1 MENQKIDQ
9 KVHQAIVQ
17 EIILQRDRAM
27 NDAIQKGADLTLAMA
42 QIKELQEKLEKIEKS
57 DNFNVAEIGDTKRK
71 K

>member
-17 EIILQRDRAM
+17 EIIEQRDRAM
-27 NDAIQKGADLTLAMA
+27 NDGIQKGADLRLATA
-42 QIKELQEKLEKIEKS
+42 QIKELQEKLEKLEKS

>member
-17 EIILQRDRAM
+17 EIIEQRDRFLNEAL
-27 NDAIQKGADLTLAMA
+27 QKGADLRLATT
-42 QIKELQEKLEKIEKS
+42 QIKELKEKLEKSEKT

>member
-42 QIKELQEKLEKIEKS
+42 QNKELQERLDALQPKPIKDKVS
-57 DNFNVAEIGDTKRK
+57 K
-71 K
+71 

>member
-1 MENQKIDQ
+1 
-9 KVHQAIVQ
+9 
-17 EIILQRDRAM
+17 M

>member
-1 MENQKIDQ
+1 MENQNIDQ

-42 QIKELQEKLEKIEKS
+42 QIKELQERLDALQPKAIKEKANK
-57 DNFNVAEIGDTKRK
+57 
-71 K
+71 

>member
-17 EIILQRDRAM
+17 EIIEQRDRFLNEAL
-27 NDAIQKGADLTLAMA
+27 QKGADLRLATA
-42 QIKELQEKLEKIEKS
+42 QIKELQEKLEKKEKA

>member
-27 NDAIQKGADLTLAMA
+27 NDAIQKGADLTLANIL
-42 QIKELQEKLEKIEKS
+42 IKELQEKVEKIEKS

>member
-1 MENQKIDQ
+1 MESQKIDQ

-17 EIILQRDRAM
+17 EIVEQRDRAM
-27 NDAIQKGADLTLAMA
+27 NDAIQKGADLRLANIL
-42 QIKELQEKLEKIEKS
+42 IKDLQEKVEKLEKA

>member
-42 QIKELQEKLEKIEKS
+42 QIKELQEKLEKLEKT

>member
-1 MENQKIDQ
+1 MQNQKIDQ

-27 NDAIQKGADLTLAMA
+27 NDAIQKGADLTLANIL
-42 QIKELQEKLEKIEKS
+42 IKELQEKVEKIEKS

>member
-42 QIKELQEKLEKIEKS
+42 QIKELQERLDALQPKAIKEKANK
-57 DNFNVAEIGDTKRK
+57 
-71 K
+71 